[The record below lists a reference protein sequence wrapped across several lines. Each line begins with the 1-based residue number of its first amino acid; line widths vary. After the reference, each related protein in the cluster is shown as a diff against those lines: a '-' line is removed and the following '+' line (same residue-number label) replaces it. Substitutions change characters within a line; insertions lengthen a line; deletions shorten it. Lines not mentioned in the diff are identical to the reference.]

1 MAARLGLTAGEAE
14 AEAEAAAPGGEAAVP
29 AVVVVVVPWPAAA
42 WFRCGVACPII
53 LRAAWSGLNVGV
65 DELALPALPA
75 LLELELEL
83 ELAFLLLSFLA
94 EDVK

>member
-1 MAARLGLTAGEAE
+1 MTTGDVEVEAE
-14 AEAEAAAPGGEAAVP
+14 AAAEAAAPGGEAVAP
-29 AVVVVVVPWPAAA
+29 AVVVVPWPAAA

-94 EDVK
+94 EVVK